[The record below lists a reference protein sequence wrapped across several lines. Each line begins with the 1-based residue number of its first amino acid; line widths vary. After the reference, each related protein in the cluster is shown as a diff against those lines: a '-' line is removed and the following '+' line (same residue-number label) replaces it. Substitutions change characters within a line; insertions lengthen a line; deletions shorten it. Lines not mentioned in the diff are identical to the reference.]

1 MHKAKGLEF
10 DYVILPGLGKKS
22 QNDSKRLVFW
32 MPYGQELL
40 LAPLEA
46 KGEIKSRLYNFLA
59 EIDNEKDEHEMLR
72 LLYVA
77 TTRAKKQLHLLGKT
91 KVTNDE
97 MIPESNSLLENLWPF
112 LKDDWCKENKLEEN
126 LSKQEEV
133 KPSAEM
139 YPIERIPSEYQPP
152 EPL

>member
-77 TTRAKKQLHLLGKT
+77 TTRAK
-91 KVTNDE
+91 
-97 MIPESNSLLENLWPF
+97 NSF
-112 LKDDWCKENKLEEN
+112 TF
-126 LSKQEEV
+126 
-133 KPSAEM
+133 
-139 YPIERIPSEYQPP
+139 
-152 EPL
+152 

>member
-46 KGEIKSRLYNFLA
+46 KGETKSRLYNFLA

-72 LLYVA
+72 
-77 TTRAKKQLHLLGKT
+77 TTLCCYNPR
-91 KVTNDE
+91 
-97 MIPESNSLLENLWPF
+97 
-112 LKDDWCKENKLEEN
+112 
-126 LSKQEEV
+126 
-133 KPSAEM
+133 
-139 YPIERIPSEYQPP
+139 
-152 EPL
+152 